1 MKILVTG
8 FDPFDKDIINP
19 AYEAVKKLP
28 DTIKDTQ
35 IIKLEIPT
43 SFERSKKAIE
53 DTIEKYNPDVVLSIG
68 QAGGRNEITVEKV
81 AINLIEARIKD
92 NDGNQPLGTPV
103 RQDGETAYFTN
114 LPIKGIV
121 SHIKE
126 NNIPATI
133 SYTAGTFVCNSV
145 MYNILYLINKKY
157 PNLKG
162 GFIHVPFLPE
172 QAVLKNPMP
181 SSMSLEMI
189 AKAIELSIE
198 AIILNKED
206 NNLVSGET
214 NA

>member
-8 FDPFDKDIINP
+8 FDPFDKDIVNP

-28 DTIKDTQ
+28 NRIKDAE

-43 SFERSKKAIE
+43 SFERSKIAIE
-53 DTIEKYNPDVVLSIG
+53 EAIEKYNPDVVLSIG
-68 QAGGRNEITVEKV
+68 QAGGRNDITIEKV

-92 NDGNQPLGTPV
+92 NDGSQPLDTTI
-103 RQDGETAYFTN
+103 REDGETAYFTN
-114 LPIKGIV
+114 LPIKGMV

-157 PNLKG
+157 NNIKG

-172 QAVLKNPMP
+172 QAAIKNPIP
-181 SSMSLEMI
+181 SSMSLDMI
-189 AKAIELSIE
+189 CKSIELAIE
-198 AIILNKED
+198 AIVLNKQD
-206 NNLVSGET
+206 NKLVSGET
-214 NA
+214 H